1 MVMMVVAMVVN
12 DRYREASGT
21 AANRC
26 TDRMWRSCVEY
37 SKCMAMP
44 LDYNVCS
51 SYVQADA
58 PSMNC
63 TGIGESVA
71 DFSKPLT
78 HGKKQPRGSN
88 QSRHENNRR
97 GSQVRLPRALNTRC

>member
-12 DRYREASGT
+12 D
-21 AANRC
+21 
-26 TDRMWRSCVEY
+26 
-37 SKCMAMP
+37 
-44 LDYNVCS
+44 S

-78 HGKKQPRGSN
+78 HGEENSPRGSN
-88 QSRHENNRR
+88 QSRHEKLTD
-97 GSQVRLPRALNTRC
+97 GALPGRLPRVKYQMLRHPSQQTSQQ